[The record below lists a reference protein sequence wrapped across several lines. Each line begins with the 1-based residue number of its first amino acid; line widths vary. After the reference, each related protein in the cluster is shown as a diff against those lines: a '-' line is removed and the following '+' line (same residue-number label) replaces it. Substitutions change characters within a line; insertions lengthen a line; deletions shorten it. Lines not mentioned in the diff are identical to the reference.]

1 MSGKS
6 DFFSFAP
13 QLKSYLSLH
22 RKLMRNSYSLTVSKF
37 GLLIV
42 TVLYLGSINFFHH
55 IHKIDDTMILHS
67 HPYKKGCDG
76 KPAHTH
82 TKTELQLIQH
92 LSAFEII
99 DLSASIIDLSIP
111 FVKPVILLTNSG
123 VVLHFQYQRGCFLL
137 RPPPFL

>member
-1 MSGKS
+1 MLKKS
-6 DFFSFAP
+6 YFFSFAP
-13 QLKSYLSLH
+13 QLKSYLLLY
-22 RKLMRNSYSLTVSKF
+22 RKLMRNSYSLAISKF

-55 IHKIDDTMILHS
+55 IHKIDDTMILRS

-92 LSAFEII
+92 LSAFEVI
-99 DLSASIIDLSIP
+99 DLSASIIDLNIP
-111 FVKPVILLTNSG
+111 AVKPVVLLANSSA
-123 VVLHFQYQRGCFLL
+123 VLHFQYQRGCFLL